1 MSPQSRVQIL
11 TAAFLALS
19 SAACATA
26 SNPWAAHDLT
36 ADYKASVAD
45 GDRMCP
51 VVVHNGTDQL
61 IEALVDLDGVDRNLG
76 LLATG
81 QSVTVNVACSARRV
95 HARAVGQDLGPRE
108 GAQFRKSAVLDILR
122 ETSLR
127 FTLAD
132 QVRG

>member
-1 MSPQSRVQIL
+1 MRTQSRVKIL

-26 SNPWAAHDLT
+26 GNPWAAHDLT
-36 ADYKASVAD
+36 ADYKSVAAD
-45 GDRMCP
+45 AHRMCP

-61 IEALVDLDGVDRNLG
+61 IEALVDMEGVDRNLG
-76 LLATG
+76 LLAAG

-95 HARAVGQDLGPRE
+95 HGRAVGQDLGPRE
-108 GAQFRKSAVLDILR
+108 GTQFRKSAILDILR

-127 FTLAD
+127 FTVAD